1 MRNPGPVGTERRTKV
16 GTVGFVRFRIFHSQG
31 PEAMKIG
38 EVMHGW
44 RSDQWPRL
52 GIRAAAKE
60 IGLSPT
66 TLSRIERGEAPD
78 HGTLNTIWGWLTR
91 PSDSAPPGN
100 D

>member
-1 MRNPGPVGTERRTKV
+1 
-16 GTVGFVRFRIFHSQG
+16 
-31 PEAMKIG
+31 MKIG
-38 EVMHGW
+38 EVIHGW
-44 RSDQWPRL
+44 REDQRPRM

-78 HGTLNTIWGWLTR
+78 PGTLNTIWGWLTC
-91 PSDSAPPGN
+91 PSPKEADH